1 MERRKFRLVVLV
13 TAVLSLA
20 WGWAEVR
27 AEAAPDLRLTT
38 VKGEEL
44 KLADYKGKV
53 VLLNFFGSWCGP
65 CRKEAPELV
74 KLQRKMEAK
83 GLQIIGL
90 AVSSPLNDVKDFIS
104 KYKINYPV
112 ALYGEKELKSYGGVR
127 AVPTTFFVDK
137 KGQMAGG
144 VEGLVPAK
152 TLEDK
157 VKELLAAAG

>member
-1 MERRKFRLVVLV
+1 MAAGVIFW
-13 TAVLSLA
+13 LA
-20 WGWAEVR
+20 AGGAKAW
-27 AEAAPDLRLTT
+27 AEAAPNLELTT
-38 VKGEEL
+38 VKGELL

-74 KLQRKMEAK
+74 KLQRKMQSE

-90 AVSSPLNDVKDFIS
+90 AVSSPLKDVEEFIA
-104 KYKINYPV
+104 KYEINYPV

-137 KGQMAGG
+137 NGEMAGG

-152 TLEDK
+152 TLEEK
-157 VKELLAAAG
+157 IRELLSAG